1 MKTASAKPTMVE
13 QVLALHRQHYGDA
26 FAVIVQDEHLVPRLL
41 ALLIERRQKRTPTR
55 LTIAPVSS
63 TIAPTRS
70 GPVMVR
76 TATGRKLMF
85 ADGSGAFRIDLGHG
99 AVLHA
104 IRCRLHDKIA
114 REYLAG
120 PEQTIRDLYLLLESG
135 RKRART
141 KLAKRGLW
149 RTFQWDDDVA
159 FAQWKIAAQTERF
172 QAHPSYAVLLED
184 ARHFFGHLEFFTRDG
199 QSGMRKMLLTGPPGT
214 GKTSILMAL
223 ANELGRDLPVVLAS
237 DDEGAV
243 MTCAKAATQQ
253 RPCIV
258 MVEEMDML
266 VRPSSAALGFLD
278 GTDTPRNP
286 AGTYL
291 IATTNYPR
299 RIDRRILKRPGRI
312 DRVIAV
318 GALRSRA
325 AAAVA
330 SGLLPEDVSLASADL
345 GKALDRTTPAEIREI
360 IATAIRLCVPQP
372 GQDSAPP
379 FDIATIERA
388 RTSLKHM
395 IATAEQLADDTP
407 EEREDLHGRFG
418 PLDDDIPF

>member
-1 MKTASAKPTMVE
+1 MVD
-13 QVLALHRQHYGDA
+13 QVVALHRQYYGDA

-41 ALLIERRQKRTPTR
+41 QLLIERRQKRTPTR
-55 LTIAPVSS
+55 LMIAPASS

-76 TATGRKLMF
+76 TAKGRKLMF

-104 IRCRLHDKIA
+104 IRCKIHDKIA

-120 PEQTIRDLYLLLESG
+120 PERTIRNLYLLLESG

-149 RTFQWDDDVA
+149 RTFQWDCDVA
-159 FAQWKIAAQTERF
+159 FARWKIAAETERF

-184 ARHFFGHLEFFTRDG
+184 ARHFFGHIDFFTRHG
-199 QSGMRKMLLTGPPGT
+199 QSGMRKVLLTGPPGT

-223 ANELGRDLPVVLAS
+223 ANELGRDMPVILCGG
-237 DDEGAV
+237 DDEVV
-243 MTCAKAATQQ
+243 MTCAKAAAQH
-253 RPCIV
+253 RPCVV

-266 VRPSSAALGFLD
+266 IRPTSAALGFLD

-286 AGTYL
+286 GGTYL
-291 IATTNYPR
+291 IATSNYPR

-312 DRVIAV
+312 DRVMAV

-330 SGLLPEDVSLASADL
+330 SGLLPEDVSLPTAAL

-360 IATAIRLCVPQP
+360 IATAIRLSVPEP
-372 GQDSAPP
+372 GQDTAPP
-379 FDIATIERA
+379 LDIAMIERA
-388 RTSLKHM
+388 RASLKHM
-395 IATAEQLADDTP
+395 IATAEELADDTP
-407 EEREDLHGRFG
+407 EEREQLHGRLG

>member
-1 MKTASAKPTMVE
+1 MATGKPSMVD
-13 QVLALHRQHYGDA
+13 QVLQLHRQHYGDA

-41 ALLIERRQKRTPTR
+41 TLLIERRQKWTPTR

-76 TATGRKLMF
+76 TAKGRKLMF
-85 ADGSGAFRIDLGHG
+85 SDGSGAFRIDLGHG

-120 PEQTIRDLYLLLESG
+120 PEKTIRDLYLLLESG
-135 RKRART
+135 RRRART
-141 KLAKRGLW
+141 RLAKRGLW
-149 RTFQWDDDVA
+149 RTFQWDREVA
-159 FAQWKIAAQTERF
+159 YAKWTIEAETERF

-184 ARHFFGHLEFFTRDG
+184 ARYFFGHIGFFTRHG
-199 QSGMRKMLLTGPPGT
+199 QSGMRKVLLTGPPGT

-223 ANELGRDLPVVLAS
+223 ATELSREWAVALAD
-237 DDEGAV
+237 DDEEV
-243 MTCAKAATQQ
+243 VVTCARAAAQK

-278 GTDTPRNP
+278 GTNTPRNP

-299 RIDRRILKRPGRI
+299 KIDRRVLKRPGRI

-330 SGLLPEDVSLASADL
+330 SGLLPEDASLPPADL
-345 GKALDRTTPAEIREI
+345 GKALDRTTPAEIRQI
-360 IATAIRLCVPQP
+360 IATAIRLCVPEP
-372 GQDSAPP
+372 GQDAPRP
-379 FDIATIERA
+379 LDIAMIERA
-388 RTSLKHM
+388 RASLKRM

-407 EEREDLHGRFG
+407 EEREQLHGRLG

>member
-1 MKTASAKPTMVE
+1 MPTAKPSMVD
-13 QVLALHRQHYGDA
+13 QVLALHRQHYGDE

-41 ALLIERRQKRTPTR
+41 ALLIERRQKQTAAR

-76 TATGRKLMF
+76 TGAGRKLMF

-120 PEQTIRDLYLLLESG
+120 PEKTIRDLYLLLESG

-141 KLAKRGLW
+141 KLARRGLW
-149 RTFQWDDDVA
+149 RTFQWDRDVA
-159 FAQWKIAAQTERF
+159 YARWKIEAETARF

-184 ARHFFGHLEFFTRDG
+184 ARHFFEHIDFFTRHG
-199 QSGMRKMLLTGPPGT
+199 QSGMRKVLLTGPPGT

-223 ANELGRDLPVVLAS
+223 ATELGRELPVVLAG
-237 DDEGAV
+237 DDEDV
-243 MTCAKAATQQ
+243 VVTCAKAAAQK

-299 RIDRRILKRPGRI
+299 KIDRRILKRPGRI

-330 SGLLPEDVSLASADL
+330 SGLLPEDVSLPPADL

-360 IATAIRLCVPQP
+360 VATAIRLCLPEP

-379 FDIATIERA
+379 LDIAMIERA
-388 RTSLKHM
+388 RASLKHM
-395 IATAEQLADDTP
+395 IKTAEQLADDTP
-407 EEREDLHGRFG
+407 EEREDLHGRLG

>member
-1 MKTASAKPTMVE
+1 MVFAKPSMVE
-13 QVLALHRQHYGDA
+13 QVLTLHRHHYGDE

-41 ALLIERRQKRTPTR
+41 QLLIERRQKRTPAR
-55 LTIAPVSS
+55 LMIAPVSS

-70 GPVMVR
+70 RPVMLR
-76 TATGRKLMF
+76 TAAGRKLMF
-85 ADGSGAFRIDLGHG
+85 ADASGAFRIDLGHN

-104 IRCRLHDKIA
+104 IRCRLNDKIA

-120 PEQTIRDLYLLLESG
+120 PEKTIRDLYLLLESG

-141 KLAKRGLW
+141 KLARRGLW
-149 RTFQWDDDVA
+149 RAFQWDDDVA
-159 FAQWKIAAQTERF
+159 YAQWKIAAETGRF

-184 ARHFFGHLEFFTRDG
+184 ARHFFGHIGFFTRHG
-199 QSGMRKMLLTGPPGT
+199 QSGIRKVLLTGPPGT

-223 ANELGRDLPVVLAS
+223 ANELGRDITVVLAGE
-237 DDEGAV
+237 DGDAV
-243 MTCAKAATQQ
+243 VTCARAATQE
-253 RPCIV
+253 RPCVV

-266 VRPSSAALGFLD
+266 ARPSSAALGFLD

-325 AAAVA
+325 AAQVA
-330 SGLLPEDVSLASADL
+330 FGLLPEDVSLPSAAL

-360 IATAIRLCVPQP
+360 IATAIRLCVPEP
-372 GQDSAPP
+372 GQDTAPSL
-379 FDIATIERA
+379 DMAMIERA
-388 RTSLKHM
+388 RSGLKQM

-407 EEREDLHGRFG
+407 EEREQLHGRFG